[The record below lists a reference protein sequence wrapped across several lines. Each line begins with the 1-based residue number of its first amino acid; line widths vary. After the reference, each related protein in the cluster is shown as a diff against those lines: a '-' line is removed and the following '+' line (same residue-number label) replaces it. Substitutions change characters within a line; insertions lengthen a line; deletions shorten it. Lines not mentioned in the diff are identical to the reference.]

1 MFNTDGTPE
10 LALGVGEKGGAGI
23 VIHDHSGKDRASFVI
38 DADGSPT
45 LRMGDASGS
54 RIGLDVTPDG
64 RPGVALLGS
73 NGVTRASLTLNS
85 DGSGALTLFDSS
97 GNAINSLP

>member
-1 MFNTDGTPE
+1 M
-10 LALGVGEKGGAGI
+10 ALY
-23 VIHDHSGKDRASFVI
+23 DHSGKERASYVM
-38 DADGSPT
+38 AGDGSPT
-45 LRMGDASGS
+45 LRMFDANGS

-64 RPGVALLGS
+64 RPGVALLGT